1 MHDEKKSVVSQATT
15 IKIRKKNSVLK
26 KNRKIAEKKIPRQI
40 FVDKIFRCL
49 LKSTKQ
55 NMYYDL
61 KKKFLRPLL
70 QLYLRPF

>member
-1 MHDEKKSVVSQATT
+1 MMKKKSVVSQATT

-26 KNRKIAEKKIPRQI
+26 KSKDRRKKIPRQI

-55 NMYYDL
+55 KYVL
-61 KKKFLRPLL
+61 RPQKKF
-70 QLYLRPF
+70 

>member
-1 MHDEKKSVVSQATT
+1 MHDEKKSSCLSSDHHHQDMKK
-15 IKIRKKNSVLK
+15 KILYLK
-26 KNRKIAEKKIPRQI
+26 KIERWQKEKKIPRQI

-61 KKKFLRPLL
+61 KKKF
-70 QLYLRPF
+70 